1 MTSGPRRIRVACAK
15 CDYDKVRTLEAGDD
29 RTLEQ
34 LSASLRCGGCRTW
47 GKNGALSVS
56 AVLQPPPTDSEKLV
70 RGRDPD
76 RLFIDDTRAGSR
88 SAPLVFGRSL
98 RTLPAIAHPRG
109 PAAHISLPQD
119 DTQPDTAGSVL
130 AQLPMFCAACL
141 ALFVALYAAAGMYG
155 AGGVAYRSVASFLAD
170 SGDAGEP
177 NTVCETRTAWLASGE
192 TDSVDARNRAAN
204 YLSSRCPDYRQRISV
219 SRTSFPD

>member
-1 MTSGPRRIRVACAK
+1 MTSGPRRIRVACEK
-15 CDYDKVRTLEAGDD
+15 CGYDKLRTLEAGDE

-76 RLFIDDTRAGSR
+76 RLFIDGSS
-88 SAPLVFGRSL
+88 SAPFVFGRSL
-98 RTLPAIAHPRG
+98 QTLPAIGHPRG
-109 PAAHISLPQD
+109 PAPQHSWPQTD
-119 DTQPDTAGSVL
+119 
-130 AQLPMFCAACL
+130 AQGTPVKTLFVQILRFCAVCL
-141 ALFVALYAAAGMYG
+141 ALFAALYAAAGIYS
-155 AGGVAYRSVASFLAD
+155 AGGAAYRSTATFLAD
-170 SGDAGEP
+170 SEDTGEANALCETRVAWLVAGEP
-177 NTVCETRTAWLASGE
+177 
-192 TDSVDARNRAAN
+192 DSADARNRAAN
-204 YLSSRCPDYRQRISV
+204 YLSSRCPDYRRRISA